1 MSDPNAR
8 DNRGWVLVAE
18 SGLEKLIEQQFGKS
32 IWDHITPEKADEIY
46 TTIEMNMI
54 SAMED
59 NMKLYASDILD
70 RMSESDSREFEARVK
85 DAFKLHVNES
95 REYNMTSPE
104 DVKKLFEEVNDL
116 LNLDGDMFE
125 LKEVIQKALED
136 FGFTKISIKGT
147 DNNFDIEIKDMTPT
161 ENIDNV
167 GGFLTS
173 VLPFD
178 VNFTLNNVMY
188 TGLSPVQ
195 WPTKENSKS
204 RFEEPEVIEESRNK
218 VWVDYLNYNTRGV
231 LSRPLG
237 DRSTIYLDARN
248 NLNQW
253 IKDSEKFNGV
263 RRPTYPHFRIM
274 TGSDFYSARE
284 LYTTVPE
291 GEQVDESRIEE
302 AQKGVTKDV
311 IALARKWLTTKR
323 AVDKAQEVLEKVSEE
338 YDELEDSFT
347 ATLEGLKDQ
356 TMRFDNL
363 VAKLSKKPGRRG
375 YSYQKGFDGAVK
387 MMEKVDADM
396 AEQAHYILAQ
406 TMKRGKTK
414 TEIELESVLG
424 TVGGWIKGV
433 FNKLTGF
440 LKSNDKKLKEIEKVV
455 N

>member
-204 RFEEPEVIEESRNK
+204 RFEEPEVIEE
-218 VWVDYLNYNTRGV
+218 
-231 LSRPLG
+231 
-237 DRSTIYLDARN
+237 
-248 NLNQW
+248 
-253 IKDSEKFNGV
+253 
-263 RRPTYPHFRIM
+263 
-274 TGSDFYSARE
+274 
-284 LYTTVPE
+284 
-291 GEQVDESRIEE
+291 

-387 MMEKVDADM
+387 IMEKVDADM